1 MLRNVPLSK
10 EVVQI
15 ILVLTA
21 ENANLSL
28 KMIMN
33 VFVVKNSGKKFFNKL
48 CYIFPLVRPVTK
60 KQNTKCQ
67 NFGWYLLF
75 SIWLLA
81 YQM

>member
-33 VFVVKNSGKKFFNKL
+33 VFVVKNSGKK
-48 CYIFPLVRPVTK
+48 
-60 KQNTKCQ
+60 
-67 NFGWYLLF
+67 LF
-75 SIWLLA
+75 
-81 YQM
+81 